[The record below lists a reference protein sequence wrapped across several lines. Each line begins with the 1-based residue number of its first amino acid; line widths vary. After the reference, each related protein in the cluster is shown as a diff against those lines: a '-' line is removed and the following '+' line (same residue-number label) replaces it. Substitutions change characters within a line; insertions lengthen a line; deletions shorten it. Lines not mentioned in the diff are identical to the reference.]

1 MLKLFLCL
9 VAFLLLPQPVT
20 AASPSGTSDKTHYRD
35 WITSMKAA
43 ERGPFEKIAW
53 FCMDGTVLPPEPYAC
68 RDHGGGHQHGVWN
81 EHTRILRAQGYYIAN
96 ILATLPPDQAI
107 ADNAGQLKWILLERF
122 LMEQDDG
129 WILRKARN
137 YRGAFQSETET
148 TAAREILKT
157 MLADPRYRTGHYL
170 LTREAARLLP
180 WRTGVRALE
189 QARNL
194 ASTIADIDAG
204 FTRLRNKIHGF
215 PERADIEQVRE
226 YRQQNA
232 QPATSD
238 LLKSLEES
246 LQATFESP
254 NLIPALHKLATVI
267 NHGATVNRTTLI
279 ELTDSLAAAETNR
292 ARFQILGRILTVLRD
307 GIADWPVTAALQ
319 ALDISL
325 SAERAVMTAELELL
339 TDSGNRT
346 RAWQL
351 DLLAGNLQVL
361 YGIGF
366 ITARERDAQQE
377 ALAGLPARPSVS
389 AYREEL
395 EYLTLLPAW
404 SDAWLQFHFAPQ
416 VARFDIIEPQIEL
429 FIQDRLRVS
438 PLLFLSR
445 LLDNLSRDAD
455 MLAGVQHELLG
466 QVVGPGFK
474 ALNPG
479 LARGPLLRLETA
491 LKTGATIEKPIVL
504 APETIADLPPV
515 AGILTSHAGNTLSHI
530 QLLARNLGI
539 PNVVVSGDLLQR
551 IKPLIGQRVV
561 LLASPGGVV
570 RLVSDTPYWDTFFPR
585 QVEKPVKIEVDL
597 EKLNLDQ
604 KNLLTL
610 DQLRSGDSG
619 RVVGPKAA
627 KLGELKSIFPEQVSP
642 GLAIPFGIFRQ
653 MLDQT
658 EGPGGVS
665 LFEWMR
671 SQYRRLETIEDAS
684 LREQE
689 TGAFLAEVRKR
700 VQGMTLDEDF
710 KLTLSR
716 RMHEVFGE
724 EGSYGV
730 FVRSDTNV
738 EDQPGFTG
746 AGLNLTVPNVVGFDQ
761 TLEAIKNVWA
771 SPFSDRAYG
780 WRQTLMK
787 QPEHV
792 YAAVLLHK
800 TVPADK
806 SGVMITADITSNNP
820 GIYTIATNEGIGGGV
835 EGQAAETLKVD
846 PRTGESTL
854 LASATESS
862 KTVLPPQGGVVRAA
876 ASGDPVLLTQQE
888 IDQLTTF
895 AQALPGRYP
904 GLLDAEGKT
913 TPADVEFAFV
923 KGRLY
928 LIQIRPFLQSQRA
941 QRNLVLLGLGD
952 QLQRNGGQPV
962 DLSAKPVVES
972 Q

>member
-9 VAFLLLPQPVT
+9 VAVLLLPQPV
-20 AASPSGTSDKTHYRD
+20 AAVSPPDPSDTTQYRE
-35 WITSMKAA
+35 WITNMKAA
-43 ERGPFEKIAW
+43 QRGPFEKIAW
-53 FCMDGTVLPPEPYAC
+53 FCEDGTVLPPEPYAC
-68 RDHGGGHQHGVWN
+68 RDHGGGHQHGLWN
-81 EHTRILRAQGYYIAN
+81 EHTRVLREKGYYIAN

-107 ADNAGQLKWILLERF
+107 ADHAEQLKWILLERF

-137 YRGAFQSETET
+137 YRGAFQSETES
-148 TAAREILKT
+148 TAARDILKT
-157 MLADPRYRTGHYL
+157 MLAEPRYRTSYYL

-180 WRTGVRALE
+180 WHTGVRALE

-194 ASTIADIDAG
+194 ASTIAEIDTG

-215 PERADIEQVRE
+215 PERADIEQVLE
-226 YRQQNA
+226 YRQHNA
-232 QPATSD
+232 TPATSD

-254 NLIPALHKLATVI
+254 NMEPALRKLAGTI
-267 NHGATVNRTTLI
+267 GPGNTMNRTALI
-279 ELTDSLAAAETNR
+279 ELADSLAAAETNR
-292 ARFQILGRILTVLRD
+292 AHLQILGSILTLLRD
-307 GIADWPVTAALQ
+307 GLADCSGTAAMQ

-325 SAERAVMTAELELL
+325 SAERAAMTAGLELL
-339 TDSGNRT
+339 TDSTNQT
-346 RAWQL
+346 RAWRL
-351 DLLAGNLQVL
+351 EVLASNLNVL

-366 ITARERDAQQE
+366 ITARERDAQQA
-377 ALAGLPARPSVS
+377 ALARLPARPTLSD
-389 AYREEL
+389 YREEL

-404 SDAWLQFHFAPQ
+404 SDAWLQYHFAPQ
-416 VARFDIIEPQIEL
+416 MTRFEILEPQIEL

-438 PLLFLSR
+438 PLLLQSR
-445 LLDNLSRDAD
+445 LLENLSVDAD
-455 MLAGVQHELLG
+455 RLAGVQHELLG
-466 QVVGPGFK
+466 QAVGLGFR

-491 LKTGATIEKPIVL
+491 LKKGAIMDKPIVL

-515 AGILTSHAGNTLSHI
+515 AGILTAHAGNTLSHI

-539 PNVVVSGDLLQR
+539 PNVVVGSNLLPR
-551 IKPLIGQRVV
+551 IEPLIGQRVV

-570 RLVSDTPYWDTFFPR
+570 RLVQDDPYWNTVFPR
-585 QVEKPVKIEVDL
+585 QAEKPVKIEVDM

-604 KNLLTL
+604 KNLLAL
-610 DQLRSGDSG
+610 DQLRTSDSG

-627 KLGELKSIFPEQVSP
+627 KLGELKSIFPDQVSP
-642 GLAIPFGIFRQ
+642 GLAIPFGVFRQ

-658 EGPGGVS
+658 RGPGGVS

-671 SQYRRLETIEDAS
+671 NQYRRLEAIEDADMK
-684 LREQE
+684 EQS
-689 TGAFLAEVRKR
+689 TRDFLAEVRMR
-700 VQGMTLDEDF
+700 IQDMTLDEDF
-710 KLTLSR
+710 KQQLR
-716 RMHEVFGE
+716 KRMQVTFGE

-780 WRQTLMK
+780 WRQSLMK
-787 QPEHV
+787 DPEHV

-806 SGVMITADITSNNP
+806 SGVLITAGITSNDP
-820 GIYTIATNEGIGGGV
+820 DYYTIATNEGIGGGV
-835 EGQAAETLKVD
+835 EGQAAESLKVN
-846 PRTGESTL
+846 PRTGELTL
-854 LASATESS
+854 LASATESD
-862 KTVLPPQGGVVRAA
+862 KTILPPQGGVTRAV
-876 ASGDPVLLTQQE
+876 ASGDSILLTQQE
-888 IDQLTTF
+888 IDQLITF
-895 AQALPGRYP
+895 AQSLPERYP

-941 QRNLVLLGLGD
+941 QRNLILMGLD
-952 QLQRNGGQPV
+952 EQLQRNSSQV
-962 DLSAKPVVES
+962 VELSAKPDIES
-972 Q
+972 P